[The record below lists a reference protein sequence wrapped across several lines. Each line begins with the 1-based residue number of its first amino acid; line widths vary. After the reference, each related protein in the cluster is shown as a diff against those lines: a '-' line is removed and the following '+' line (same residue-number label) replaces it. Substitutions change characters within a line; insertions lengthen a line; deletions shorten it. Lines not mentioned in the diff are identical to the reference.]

1 MEQIDSVGLCAMEQ
15 LDLSAGHLSCLG
27 LFAMEQMDSVGLCA
41 VEQMDSMALCSGAA
55 GLWGFFPVEQMDSV
69 GLCAM
74 EQLDLTAG
82 HLGCLG
88 LCAMEQMDS
97 VGLCA
102 MEQLDLSAGHLGCLG
117 LCAMEQMDSVGLV
130 QWSNWWSKHKK
141 YVNVLINTCRTCR
154 LLLRIICTGLRKALT
169 VSLCML
175 LHDTSYAGCTAV
187 PCTMPCLSSPH
198 PYPNLCNIAHR
209 SEGNLQGRSGHSYV
223 HMCDILV
230 KMFHLPPL

>member
-1 MEQIDSVGLCAMEQ
+1 MEQLDSVGLCAVEQIDSVGLCAMEQ
-15 LDLSAGHLSCLG
+15 LDLTAT
-27 LFAMEQMDSVGLCA
+27 V
-41 VEQMDSMALCSGAA
+41 
-55 GLWGFFPVEQMDSV
+55 WG
-69 GLCAM
+69 C
-74 EQLDLTAG
+74 
-82 HLGCLG
+82 
-88 LCAMEQMDS
+88 
-97 VGLCA
+97 
-102 MEQLDLSAGHLGCLG
+102 
-117 LCAMEQMDSVGLV
+117 V
-130 QWSNWWSKHKK
+130 QWSSWWSKHKK